1 VLFRSGFAGD
11 GSTEINMP
19 SQVVVGYSF
28 RPTKQWNLEANV
40 EWTDWS
46 SFDQLAIDSVAGT
59 FTEPMNWEDSFV
71 FSTGV
76 TRNFAGGTWLSAGY
90 WHAQQTVPDKTFSP
104 RVPDAPLNVFSV
116 GAGFENERW
125 RVGLTY
131 QLGIAEDRTV
141 SGSPV
146 NALGG
151 SADGTYSN
159 TTKAVAVTVG
169 VKF

>member
-1 VLFRSGFAGD
+1 MYPGLSLRSLTALAALTLI
-11 GSTEINMP
+11 STAQ
-19 SQVVVGYSF
+19 SH
-28 RPTKQWNLEANV
+28 
-40 EWTDWS
+40 
-46 SFDQLAIDSVAGT
+46 AIGIKSGNQDAAAT
-59 FTEPMNWEDSFV
+59 A
-71 FSTGV
+71 
-76 TRNFAGGTWLSAGY
+76 RGGTWLSAGY

-131 QLGIAEDRTV
+131 QHGIAEERTV

-159 TTKAVAVTVG
+159 ITTAVAVTVG